1 MSEQK
6 DDVTV
11 YMPRE
16 VHLPAFDVTG
26 FTKIVPSGGELYDA
40 VRTDGRWEVL
50 RELGGDDATIY
61 GVASLDKECRPAG
74 HYRYTLGVKAP
85 VADTKDTSLK
95 DSLFSIHIRESD
107 WVVFTLESFIGQF
120 GKLWGDDPYQLVK
133 QLNREFNTAVGLHI
147 DVYPPSYASDSDRM
161 EFWMP
166 VKQRG

>member
-6 DDVTV
+6 SDVTI
-11 YMPRE
+11 YKPQE
-16 VHLPAFDVTG
+16 VRLPEFDVTG

-50 RELGGDDATIY
+50 RELGDDDPTIY
-61 GVASLDKECRPAG
+61 GVASMDKECRPAG
-74 HYRYTLGVKAP
+74 NYRYTLGVKAP
-85 VADTKDTSLK
+85 VADVEDPNLR

-133 QLNREFNTAVGLHI
+133 QLGREFNTAVGLHV
-147 DVYPPSYASDSDRM
+147 DVYPPSYSADTDRM

-166 VKQRG
+166 VKERG